1 MNGSS
6 CHTCEQ
12 VMCNIWIIYMS
23 HMRTT
28 LPRSSSIC
36 PHTACTSVCRYVCMF
51 VCVCVWVRVCVWT
64 QERERIVEGKRT
76 DTTTPVCACVRERE
90 SNKWCRQRK
99 YVKLKRICVT
109 WLIRM
114 WHDLFAFDVT
124 HSCLTLE
131 QQVVQIAEQRA
142 DDTFTNMCDMAYSH
156 GTWLIRMWHDSFIFD
171 VTHLC
176 LALEQQVVQIA
187 EQRAYIKFTN
197 MGLSSS
203 PLDGIYLILIY
214 IHIYIHISYMNT
226 YIHTHTPLYI
236 HIYIRISYVNTY
248 SHTHTHTHT
257 HVYTCVY
264 VHICAL
270 YVHEFG
276 LFIVSTRRYTLYTGI
291 YPHIGMVCVYTH
303 APFLFF
309 TRLRTLSSFFFDL
322 SPPWMFI
329 VPLLHALSLPFSL
342 SYSNT
347 HTLSQPH
354 THSLKP
360 T

>member
-124 HSCLTLE
+124 HSCLT
-131 QQVVQIAEQRA
+131 
-142 DDTFTNMCDMAYSH
+142 
-156 GTWLIRMWHDSFIFD
+156 
-171 VTHLC
+171 
-176 LALEQQVVQIA
+176 LEQQVVQIA

-342 SYSNT
+342 
-347 HTLSQPH
+347 
-354 THSLKP
+354 
-360 T
+360 